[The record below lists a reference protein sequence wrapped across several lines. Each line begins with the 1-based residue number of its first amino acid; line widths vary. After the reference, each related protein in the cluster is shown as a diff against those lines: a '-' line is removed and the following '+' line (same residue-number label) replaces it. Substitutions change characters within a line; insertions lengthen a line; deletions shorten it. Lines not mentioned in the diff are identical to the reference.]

1 MDDAGGSHARA
12 GAVRWRARRLRLGRN
27 EGSSPPPG
35 ASMIQSAIGER
46 ADFDARPS
54 RLSLSQREVCPW
66 PTEKRTGRVSMRA
79 IRLLLSVLAQHPT
92 ARIDRG
98 QLGPCGASRHSPN
111 TPPCVVV
118 SLGG

>member
-1 MDDAGGSHARA
+1 MDGEENRA
-12 GAVRWRARRLRLGRN
+12 VV
-27 EGSSPPPG
+27 P
-35 ASMIQSAIGER
+35 
-46 ADFDARPS
+46 D
-54 RLSLSQREVCPW
+54 
-66 PTEKRTGRVSMRA
+66 TMRA
-79 IRLLLSVLAQHPT
+79 IRLLLSILAQHPT